1 MIKKID
7 NLHKKFFII
16 LSVISLIVFN
26 RFVLITE
33 INFQVYLLFILV
45 SIIGIPHGF
54 FDFSIGKKI
63 FKKYQGKWALYF
75 SVTYIFISFIY
86 LLAWIF
92 LPGVSL
98 LLFLFLAAYHFG
110 FEDHNY
116 MQEKNKI
123 VYIDISIFIKGLIIV
138 FTPILFHFD
147 QVNYLF
153 SILIGYEING
163 IEFNFTQKIL
173 FIILSVSHI
182 LFERKKNY
190 LHKVEAIICFVNF
203 ILLPPIF
210 SFTLYFC
217 LMHSIR
223 HFLESIFISNL
234 VPENFSTGNF
244 LIVIILTSTVFS
256 VLSVLF
262 ISNFYGISMS
272 DTLIKF
278 IFIILACLTLPHMF
292 FNMLPYDSK

>member
-1 MIKKID
+1 
-7 NLHKKFFII
+7 
-16 LSVISLIVFN
+16 
-26 RFVLITE
+26 
-33 INFQVYLLFILV
+33 
-45 SIIGIPHGF
+45 
-54 FDFSIGKKI
+54 
-63 FKKYQGKWALYF
+63 
-75 SVTYIFISFIY
+75 
-86 LLAWIF
+86 
-92 LPGVSL
+92 
-98 LLFLFLAAYHFG
+98 
-110 FEDHNY
+110 

-234 VPENFSTGNF
+234 VPENFSTRNF